1 VEVAGVLPAWNRELD
16 FGNVTPDRREEPQ
29 RAKRAEDR
37 GVARVPK
44 RVCQARRWGLDKS
57 ASACGDVSAPS
68 VQERGQ
74 RSAAKSS
81 GCVGWAAAIPV
92 DFTASANLSGFI
104 GIVDGPESR
113 TKLVHSALNRCCGWA
128 GCLEYGW
135 RFEALCIIGLRKR
148 RLRARQTSDA
158 CKRGKGHGKK
168 FVGEAALRR
177 V

>member
-1 VEVAGVLPAWNRELD
+1 VLPAWNRELD

-44 RVCQARRWGLDKS
+44 RVGQARRWGLDKS

-68 VQERGQ
+68 
-74 RSAAKSS
+74 AKSS

-113 TKLVHSALNRCCGWA
+113 TKLVHSALNRWCGWA
-128 GCLEYGW
+128 GRLEYGW
-135 RFEALCIIGLRKR
+135 RFEALGIIGLRKR

-158 CKRGKGHGKK
+158 CKRGKGHGKE